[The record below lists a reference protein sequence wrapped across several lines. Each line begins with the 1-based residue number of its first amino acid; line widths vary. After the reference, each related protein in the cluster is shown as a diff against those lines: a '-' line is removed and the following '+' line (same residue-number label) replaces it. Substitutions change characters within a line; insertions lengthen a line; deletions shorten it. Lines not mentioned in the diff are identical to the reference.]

1 MRWQRSLKGA
11 VENLVNK
18 ESAGKLQA
26 MKWGRLLKD
35 IAPTLGIFETF
46 LEIMETNRSDT
57 GINYRGIKRLREQ
70 LDISQLEL
78 AERSGV
84 NQSLLSKY
92 ERGVVKNPPHSAL
105 VKLAEAAGVSLDELN
120 AACTNVPLQ
129 AEPIFAGKKPQ
140 FIPQYE
146 MVINLENSPHKDA
159 IFAGQAVTQVQAAS
173 YLEKIPSAY
182 ALKMPSDAM
191 KPRYRKGDQLFVNPL
206 LPVQDGDDVAV
217 GIEVGGIE
225 AILIREA
232 RISAEGVMT
241 LHTLDSD
248 EFLEVDGGGFEFIQ
262 VIQGSVRAR

>member
-1 MRWQRSLKGA
+1 MLKMNA
-11 VENLVNK
+11 P
-18 ESAGKLQA
+18 
-26 MKWGRLLKD
+26 RL
-35 IAPTLGIFETF
+35 IIFETL
-46 LEIMETNRSDT
+46 LEIMETKRSDAE
-57 GINYRGIKRLREQ
+57 INYRGIKRLREQ
-70 LDISQLEL
+70 LGVSQLEL
-78 AERSGV
+78 AEKSGV

-129 AEPIFAGKKPQ
+129 AEPIFAGKKPE

-146 MVINLENSPHKDA
+146 MVINLDNPNYRDA

-173 YLEKIPSAY
+173 YLEKIPNAY

-217 GIEVGGIE
+217 GIASNGIE

-248 EFLEVDGGGFEFIQ
+248 EFLEVDGGSFEFIQ

>member
-1 MRWQRSLKGA
+1 M
-11 VENLVNK
+11 
-18 ESAGKLQA
+18 LQ
-26 MKWGRLLKD
+26 KN
-35 IAPTLGIFETF
+35 APTLSIFETL

-120 AACTNVPLQ
+120 AACTNVPFQ
-129 AEPIFAGKKPQ
+129 AEPMFAGRKPQ
-140 FIPQYE
+140 FIPEYE
-146 MVINLENSPHKDA
+146 MVINLENAPYTDA

-173 YLEKIPSAY
+173 YLEKIPNAY
-182 ALKMPSDAM
+182 ALKMPTDAM

-225 AILIREA
+225 VILIREA
-232 RISAEGVMT
+232 RISAEDVMT